1 MIIIHA
7 DFDLKKRKNRQ
18 LNNIIQ
24 KNKYFY
30 YKLFFKKLLIIFI
43 KLKLFNLYKYKN

>member
-1 MIIIHA
+1 MIIIHV

-18 LNNIIQ
+18 LNNL
-24 KNKYFY
+24 NKYFY
-30 YKLFFKKLLIIFI
+30 YILFFKKLLIIFI

>member
-1 MIIIHA
+1 MIIIHV

-18 LNNIIQ
+18 LNNL
-24 KNKYFY
+24 NKYFY
-30 YKLFFKKLLIIFI
+30 YKLFFKKLLIIIFI